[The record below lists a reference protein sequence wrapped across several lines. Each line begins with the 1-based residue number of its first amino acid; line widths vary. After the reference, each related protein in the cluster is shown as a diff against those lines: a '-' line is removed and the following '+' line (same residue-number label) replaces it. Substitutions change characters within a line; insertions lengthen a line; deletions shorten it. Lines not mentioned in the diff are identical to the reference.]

1 MKYSDLPKA
10 EVTRKLIA
18 TCFDE
23 PTTNL
28 YIYKLYI
35 SLKDHQQ
42 FIENERMK
50 LLEKYGISKGDGFFV
65 VPKERV
71 KEYQQKLSEVLNI
84 EITDTIPFFNLSEDN
99 FITERC
105 NYAKEQEMWLSA
117 EDIAAILGF
126 IDKLKHEKNA
136 G

>member
-23 PTTNL
+23 PTINL

-50 LLEKYGISKGDGFFV
+50 LLEKYGISKGEGRYI
-65 VPKERV
+65 VPKENV
-71 KEYQQKLSEVLNI
+71 KEYLEKFAEVLDM
-84 EITDTIPFFNLSEDN
+84 EVSDSIPFFNLSEDN
-99 FITERC
+99 FMTEHC
-105 NYAKEQEMWLSA
+105 NYAKEQELWLSA

-126 IDKLKHEKNA
+126 IDKLKYEKNA